1 MATIEQI
8 TEVLKTQTELTSA
21 LLEVLQ
27 EQQQAIIH
35 FQDASLAAA
44 IERQQQLMKPIEL
57 LEKEYVKVS
66 REFSRKLDIDSL
78 EPLRLSVL
86 TNRLPEE
93 EATQVNKYG
102 KKLRSVIEK
111 IVTVNSQNKILLD
124 NSLRFIKHNIRIMTD
139 GYTKKLIDT
148 TM

>member
-1 MATIEQI
+1 MTTSEQF
-8 TEVLKTQTELTSA
+8 TEVLKTEAELASA

-44 IERQQQLMKPIEL
+44 IERQQQLMKPIAS
-57 LEKEYVKVS
+57 LEKEWVKVS
-66 REFSRKLDIDSL
+66 REFSRELHIDSP
-78 EPLRLSVL
+78 EPLSLSVL

-93 EATQVNKYG
+93 EAAQVSKYG
-102 KKLRSVIEK
+102 KKLRSVVEK
-111 IVTVNSQNKILLD
+111 IFTVNSQNKMLLE

-139 GYTKKLIDT
+139 GYSKKLIDT

>member
-1 MATIEQI
+1 
-8 TEVLKTQTELTSA
+8 
-21 LLEVLQ
+21 
-27 EQQQAIIH
+27 
-35 FQDASLAAA
+35 
-44 IERQQQLMKPIEL
+44 
-57 LEKEYVKVS
+57 
-66 REFSRKLDIDSL
+66 
-78 EPLRLSVL
+78 VL

-102 KKLRSVIEK
+102 KKLRSVIER

>member
-1 MATIEQI
+1 MATIEQF

-57 LEKEYVKVS
+57 IEKEYVKVI
-66 REFSRKLDIDSL
+66 REFSRELHIDSL

-93 EATQVNKYG
+93 EATQVNNYG

-111 IVTVNSQNKILLD
+111 IFTVNSQNKILLD

>member
-1 MATIEQI
+1 MATIEQF

-21 LLEVLQ
+21 LLDVLQ

-44 IERQQQLMKPIEL
+44 IERQQQLMKPIES
-57 LEKEYVKVS
+57 LEKECVKIIH
-66 REFSRKLDIDSL
+66 EFSRELHIDSL

-86 TNRLPEE
+86 TNRLPAE
-93 EATQVNKYG
+93 EAARVNKCG

-111 IVTVNSQNKILLD
+111 ICTVNSQNKILLD
-124 NSLRFIKHNIRIMTD
+124 NSLRFIKHNLRIMTD

>member
-1 MATIEQI
+1 MTTSEQF
-8 TEVLKTQTELTSA
+8 TEVLKIEAELASA

-44 IERQQQLMKPIEL
+44 IERQQQLMKPIAS
-57 LEKEYVKVS
+57 LEKEWVKVS
-66 REFSRKLDIDSL
+66 RDFSRELHIASH
-78 EPLRLSVL
+78 EPLSLSVL

-93 EATQVNKYG
+93 EAAHVSKYG
-102 KKLRSVIEK
+102 KKLRSVVEK
-111 IVTVNSQNKILLD
+111 IFTVNSQNKILLEH
-124 NSLRFIKHNIRIMTD
+124 SLRFIKHNIRIMTD
-139 GYTKKLIDT
+139 GYSKKLIDT